1 MTSRGLFDQSA
12 GAALTPS
19 GLGWLAGLG
28 IELPEPAAGRRPVVR
43 LCLDW
48 TERRPHLAG
57 AAGAALC
64 ARFLAAGWIE
74 RTARHRAIRV
84 TAAGERALAEQ
95 LGLDVPRLTGALP
108 AAG

>member
-1 MTSRGLFDQSA
+1 M
-12 GAALTPS
+12 
-19 GLGWLAGLG
+19 
-28 IELPEPAAGRRPVVR
+28 PAAGRRPPVR

-57 AAGAALC
+57 TAGAALC

-84 TAAGERALAEQ
+84 TPAGERALADQ
-95 LGLDVPRLTGALP
+95 LGLNVLDLTALP
-108 AAG
+108 PTG